1 MSLLRLPSEPMNQEL
16 VVTKANKLIEASY
29 RLNVSEQRVMALLVT
44 QIHPDDEEFKPYRFT
59 VSDLETLIGTKNNKA
74 YREVRELTRGLLT
87 KVLQIQEPDGLLQVS
102 WLSSAKYYDGTG
114 TVELKFAPEMKPYL
128 LQLQE
133 RFTTYKLGNVVKL
146 RSRHSVR
153 LYELLKQYEPL
164 GKRSFELGELR
175 RVLGLGDGEYQAW
188 KDLRVRVLAPAQR
201 ELPKKT
207 DLGFSYTTR
216 KNVRAVAFVDFE
228 IWHIDHDKPSK
239 KKTAKKGAAK
249 EAPRD
254 PREQAKEC
262 YRKHDYGTTCEVQNL
277 AALNGLPEKQQTIC
291 GVCPNLQPMLFET
304 GAA

>member
-1 MSLLRLPSEPMNQEL
+1 MSFLDLWSRSMDQEL

-59 VSDLETLIGTKNNKA
+59 VSELETLIGTKNNKA
-74 YREVRELTRGLLT
+74 YREVRELTRGLIT

-114 TVELKFAPEMKPYL
+114 AVELKFAPEMKPYL

-133 RFTTYKLGNVVKL
+133 RFTSYRLSNVVKL

-153 LYELLKQYEPL
+153 LYELLKQYESL
-164 GKRSFELGELR
+164 GKRSFDIVELR
-175 RVLGLGDGEYQAW
+175 RVLGLSEGEYQAW
-188 KDLRVRVLAPAQR
+188 KDLRVRVLDPAQR

-216 KNVRAVAFVDFE
+216 KNVRAVAFVDFQ
-228 IWHIDHDKPSK
+228 IWRIDRDKTNN
-239 KKTAKKGAAK
+239 KKTEDSAKSRRKKA
-249 EAPRD
+249 
-254 PREQAKEC
+254 QQC
-262 YRKHDYGTTCEVQNL
+262 YEEHRCGSTCKVQDIV
-277 AALNGLPEKQQTIC
+277 ALNKLPKKQQTIC
-291 GVCPNLQPMLFET
+291 CHCANHQHSLFEA
-304 GAA
+304 GDPRGKN